1 MSSAIARVSA
11 AAALLAALLAAT
23 TAPAADVAY
32 PQVHTVRIAAGDDPR
47 GALPE
52 LDDGDWDEIPWQ
64 GVDAQGRLLWVR
76 AHVPLPDPASF
87 EGVPLAVY
95 VSAIA
100 AYEVY
105 FNGERIGSSGV
116 PGASA
121 ALETPG
127 EPDTSHYIPP
137 RLLRHG
143 DNVLALRMSTFHL
156 RRTLASPTHFIGID
170 EHGAL
175 AQQAL
180 AHRLPAFAA
189 GGALLLGAVYFAA
202 MFVSDRRD
210 RASLLL
216 SLLSLALLIQLC
228 AELARTFG
236 YVYPLHI
243 LRLEVVHGA
252 AMVSGL
258 ALAGYVIERHAARHR
273 RSLLAAAVV
282 AMTAVTVLIPG
293 FDAKTA
299 LVTLTALL
307 VVIVAAAIGVR
318 ARAPGALA
326 TTLVVTWLVV
336 WFGAAPLTF
345 VDETYY
351 LAATVLLLILF
362 AQQVVE
368 LRRVQRVRAAAE
380 VRSARLEL
388 ELLKRQI
395 QPHFLMNSLTAVSEW
410 IESDPQTGV
419 RMIEALAEEFRALAA
434 MSGRTLVPLA
444 DEIDLCRRHLEV
456 MGYRQGQSFTLVC
469 TGVDMSQPVPPA
481 VVHTLVEN
489 ALTHNRYTAGA
500 VFRLETAA
508 IGGGQRAYRLH
519 SPLAEARAACR
530 GGDGRGHAYVR
541 ARLQEAFGQAWAFSS
556 GPAGGDWIDAIEMP
570 GP

>member
-1 MSSAIARVSA
+1 MAPALAAAVL
-11 AAALLAALLAAT
+11 AAALVS
-23 TAPAADVAY
+23 PAAYAAEPTFPPVQTVKVA
-32 PQVHTVRIAAGDDPR
+32 AADDPR

-52 LDDGDWDEIPWQ
+52 LDDGAWDEMPWQ
-64 GVDAQGRLLWVR
+64 RVDAQGRLLWVR
-76 AHVPLPDPASF
+76 AHVPLPDPAAF
-87 EGVPLAVY
+87 DDVPLAVY

-105 FNGERIGSSGV
+105 FNGERIGGSGV

-143 DNVLALRMSTFHL
+143 DNVLALKMSTFHL
-156 RRTLASPTHFIGID
+156 RRNLASPTHFIGID
-170 EHGAL
+170 RHGAL
-175 AQQAL
+175 ERQAL
-180 AHRLPAFAA
+180 IQRLPAFAA

-216 SLLSLALLIQLC
+216 SLLSLALLIQLT

-236 YVYPLHI
+236 YEYPLHI

-252 AMVSGL
+252 AVVSGL
-258 ALAGYVIERHAARHR
+258 ALAGYVIERYAARHR
-273 RSLLAAAVV
+273 RSLFAVAAV
-282 AMTAVTVLIPG
+282 AMTAATVLTPG

-307 VVIVAAAIGVR
+307 VVIVAAAIGMR
-318 ARAPGALA
+318 DRAPGAAA
-326 TTLVVTWLVV
+326 TALVVAGLVV
-336 WFGAAPLTF
+336 WFGTGPLTF

-351 LAATVLLLILF
+351 LAATALLLFLF

-368 LRRVQRVRAAAE
+368 LRRVQRVRTAAE
-380 VRSARLEL
+380 MRSARLEL

-444 DEIDLCRRHLEV
+444 DELDLCRRHLEV
-456 MGYRQGQSFTLVC
+456 MGYRQGQSFTLVSD
-469 TGVDMSQPVPPA
+469 GVDGSQRVPPA
-481 VVHTLVEN
+481 AIHTLLEN
-489 ALTHNRYTAGA
+489 ALTHNRYTSGA
-500 VFRLETAA
+500 AFRLETADGA
-508 IGGGQRAYRLH
+508 SGRRAYRLH
-519 SPLAEARAACR
+519 SPLAGERAPGR
-530 GGDGRGHAYVR
+530 GDGRGHAYVR
-541 ARLQEAFGQAWAFSS
+541 ARLQEAFGNDWAFTS
-556 GPAGGDWIDAIEMP
+556 GAADDEWIDVIELP
-570 GP
+570 KA

>member
-1 MSSAIARVSA
+1 MMF
-11 AAALLAALLAAT
+11 AALLAAT
-23 TAPAADVAY
+23 TAPAADIAY
-32 PQVHTVRIAAGDDPR
+32 PEIHTVKIAAGDDPL
-47 GALPE
+47 GASPE

-64 GVDAQGRLLWVR
+64 GIDAQGRLVWVR
-76 AHVPLPDPASF
+76 AHVPLPDPSSF
-87 EGVPLAVY
+87 EGVALAVY

-105 FNGERIGSSGV
+105 FNGERIGGSGV
-116 PGASA
+116 PGASPA
-121 ALETPG
+121 QEIPG

-143 DNVLALRMSTFHL
+143 DNVLALKMSTFHL
-156 RRTLASPTHFIGID
+156 PRTLAAPTHFLGID

-189 GGALLLGAVYFAA
+189 SGALLLGAVYFAA

-236 YVYPLHI
+236 YEYPLHI

-252 AMVSGL
+252 AVVSGL
-258 ALAGYVIERHAARHR
+258 ALAGYVIERYAAEHR
-273 RSLLAAAVV
+273 RSLLAVAVV
-282 AMTAVTVLIPG
+282 AMTAATVLMPG

-307 VVIVAAAIGVR
+307 VVIVAAAIGAR
-318 ARAPGALA
+318 ARARGAAA
-326 TTLVVTWLVV
+326 TALVVAGLVV
-336 WFGAAPLTF
+336 WFGAGPLTF

-351 LAATVLLLILF
+351 LAATALLLFLF
-362 AQQVVE
+362 ALQVVE

-444 DEIDLCRRHLEV
+444 DELDLCRRHLAV
-456 MGYRQGQSFTLVC
+456 MGYRQNQSFTLVSD
-469 TGVDMSQPVPPA
+469 GVDMGQRLPPA
-481 VVHTLVEN
+481 VIHTLLEN
-489 ALTHNRYTAGA
+489 ALTHNGYTGGA
-500 VFRLETAA
+500 VFRLATAA
-508 IGGGQRAYRLH
+508 TASGRRAYRLH
-519 SPLAEARAACR
+519 SPLAGVPSVRR
-530 GGDGRGHAYVR
+530 GDGRGHAYVR
-541 ARLQEAFGQAWAFSS
+541 ARLQEAFGDDWAFAS
-556 GPAGGDWIDAIEMP
+556 GPGDGEWIDVIELP
-570 GP
+570 RA